1 MTEGI
6 SPKLLIAKRE
16 KELDLEEAFDLW
28 EIVQVNRYN
37 EYLAIEHSKKKSGR
51 R

>member
-1 MTEGI
+1 MT
-6 SPKLLIAKRE
+6 
-16 KELDLEEAFDLW
+16 LEEVMDLW

-37 EYLAIEHSKKKSGR
+37 EYRAAEYGKSKGR